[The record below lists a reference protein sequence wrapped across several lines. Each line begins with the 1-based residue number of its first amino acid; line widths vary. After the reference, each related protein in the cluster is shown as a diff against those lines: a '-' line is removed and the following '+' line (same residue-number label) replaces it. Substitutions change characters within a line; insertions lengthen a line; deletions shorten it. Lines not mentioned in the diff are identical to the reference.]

1 MREPQNNSIQRTSL
15 RAAADAERKAP
26 LGNYMIQWIID
37 NKEWLFSGI
46 GLLVLSSGW
55 YMLGFGY
62 SRWKERYD
70 VSIMLHP
77 EIANLE
83 VKYESVGSRS
93 PLSRLPAFL
102 VRLLVR
108 PDKVASK
115 VRLALRGEKPIA
127 LSLNSEVPRLDLYFE
142 ITNLSPLDLVLDRLL
157 IDMWFGQPTFNHT
170 LLRRYVIPSS
180 KITKDVYFRHELT
193 TSQRHQIEEFVARE
207 RHRGSIH
214 IYLTAYF
221 ESKAGRVVVEERI
234 ERRSL

>member
-1 MREPQNNSIQRTSL
+1 
-15 RAAADAERKAP
+15 
-26 LGNYMIQWIID
+26 MIQWIID

-55 YMLGFGY
+55 YMLRFGY

-77 EIANLE
+77 EIDNLE

-102 VRLLVR
+102 LRLLVR

-115 VRLALRGEKPIA
+115 VRLALHGEKPIA

-157 IDMWFGQPTFNHT
+157 IDMWFGQPTLNRT

-180 KITKDVYFRHELT
+180 QVTKDVYFRHELT
-193 TSQRHQIEEFVARE
+193 TSQRRQIEEFMARE
-207 RHRGSIH
+207 GRRGSIH

-221 ESKAGRVVVEERI
+221 ESKAGRVVLEERI
-234 ERRSL
+234 ERRGL